1 METGKN
7 NASTARAEGRRRSPE
22 ATVAV
27 NTDPTATTTGSLNH
41 LVMDQVRCHE
51 NVADVADTTQIID
64 PVLQLVCRVL
74 IVGESDI

>member
-1 METGKN
+1 MEAGTN
-7 NASTARAEGRRRSPE
+7 NASAARAEGRRRSPE

-27 NTDPTATTTGSLNH
+27 NTDPTTTTGTLNH

-64 PVLQLVCRVL
+64 PVLQLDCRVL
-74 IVGESDI
+74 IVGELDI

>member
-27 NTDPTATTTGSLNH
+27 NSDPTTTTGTLNH
-41 LVMDQVRCHE
+41 LVMDQVRCPE
-51 NVADVADTTQIID
+51 NVADVADTTRIVD
-64 PVLQLVCRVL
+64 PVLQLDCRVL
-74 IVGESDI
+74 IVGELDI